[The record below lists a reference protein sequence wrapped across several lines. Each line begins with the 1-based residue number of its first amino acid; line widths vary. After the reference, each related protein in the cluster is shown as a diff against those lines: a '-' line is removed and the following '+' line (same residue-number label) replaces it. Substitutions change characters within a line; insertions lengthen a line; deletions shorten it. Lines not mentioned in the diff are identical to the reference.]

1 MKFLCLINFIIFTK
15 NINSQSIAFYYGNDF
30 SSPYSQIFDL
40 VVVQPENL
48 PKEILSEEPE
58 RYYAY
63 ISISEFNDEK
73 LKNFAITYRDDWNS
87 FIADIRNPLWQD
99 YLLQKI
105 KKLKEQGFVNF
116 FFDNIDS
123 YKIIMKNQN
132 EEKDFINAIIKFL
145 DKFKTEH
152 PESDLI
158 LNRPLDILNEAI
170 KYSSKIVVESLF
182 HGIVPKNKK
191 YIKISKEETDYLLE
205 ILNKAKKIGYKVYVV
220 DYEKDKKQRL
230 NIARIIKEYG
240 FE

>member
-1 MKFLCLINFIIFTK
+1 MKLLCLINFFIFIQTV
-15 NINSQSIAFYYGNDF
+15 NPQSIAFYYGKDF
-30 SSPYSQIFDL
+30 SLPYIQIFDL
-40 VVVQPENL
+40 VVVQPQNL
-48 PKEILSEEPE
+48 PREILVQNPKK
-58 RYYAY
+58 YYAY
-63 ISISEFNDEK
+63 ISISEFEDEK
-73 LKNFAITYRDDWNS
+73 IKNFAVLYRNDWNS

-105 KKLKEQGFVNF
+105 KKLKEQGFINF

-123 YKIIMKNQN
+123 YKLIMKNQN

-182 HGIVPKNKK
+182 HGIDTKNKK
-191 YIKISKEETDYLLE
+191 YIKIPKEETDYLLE